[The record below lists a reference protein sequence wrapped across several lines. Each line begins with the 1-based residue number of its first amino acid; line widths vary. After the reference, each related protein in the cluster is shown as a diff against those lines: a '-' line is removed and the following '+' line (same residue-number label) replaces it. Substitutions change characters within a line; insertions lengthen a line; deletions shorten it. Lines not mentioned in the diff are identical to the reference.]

1 MSQYA
6 FILVVHES
14 LYLDSGDC
22 TMQFEWIVE
31 LIFAMLGFLALFGI
45 IMIIVNIL
53 ILGWALRYVGGTN
66 TDFMDAAISAILISI
81 LTAFIPCLGCII
93 SLYILT
99 LRHKIGWGSALIA
112 WIIAALISIV
122 VAILVFIT
130 FFGGLGAFLALFP
143 FAFP

>member
-1 MSQYA
+1 
-6 FILVVHES
+6 
-14 LYLDSGDC
+14 
-22 TMQFEWIVE
+22 MQFDWI
-31 LIFAMLGFLALFGI
+31 LGIIYAMFGFLAIFGI

-99 LRHKIGWGSALIA
+99 LRHEIGWGSALIA

-122 VAILVFIT
+122 VTVLIFIL
-130 FFGGLGAFLALFP
+130 FFVGIAGLLNLIPALPFP
-143 FAFP
+143 

>member
-1 MSQYA
+1 
-6 FILVVHES
+6 
-14 LYLDSGDC
+14 
-22 TMQFEWIVE
+22 MQFEWI
-31 LIFAMLGFLALFGI
+31 IGIIYAMLGFLALFGI

-99 LRHKIGWGSALIA
+99 LRHDIGWGSALIA

-143 FAFP
+143 FSFP

>member
-1 MSQYA
+1 
-6 FILVVHES
+6 
-14 LYLDSGDC
+14 
-22 TMQFEWIVE
+22 MQFEWIVE
-31 LIFAMLGFLALFGI
+31 ILYAMVGFLALFGI

-122 VAILVFIT
+122 VAILVFIM
-130 FFGGLGAFLALFP
+130 FFGGFGAFLALFP
-143 FAFP
+143 FI